1 MVGKIGRINAYL
13 VGLVAV
19 LFVIGAKENPI
30 LIWGW
35 GVRMGPVITQKMRI
49 WPVFLCFENALPH
62 VDNPNPRG
70 KLLDFQI
77 WLLSVP

>member
-1 MVGKIGRINAYL
+1 MVGKIGRISAYL

-49 WPVFLCFENALPH
+49 LASFPML
-62 VDNPNPRG
+62 
-70 KLLDFQI
+70 
-77 WLLSVP
+77 